1 MTDEPLYINDKIKI
15 DYHPT
20 SVEDHV
26 LELGS
31 FGYTLARGV
40 LQDFARVPKDELVG
54 RIQTYNSMILGGLGR
69 SDVSIDG
76 LHVALSQAYA
86 EEERRIKAFV
96 P

>member
-1 MTDEPLYINDKIKI
+1 MTDEPLYIDDKIKI

-20 SVEDHV
+20 SVEDHI

-40 LQDFARVPKDELVG
+40 LEDFARVPKEELVG
-54 RIQTYNSMILGGLGR
+54 RIHTYNSMILGGLGR
-69 SDVSIDG
+69 SDIGIDG
-76 LHVALSQAYA
+76 LHATLSQAYE
-86 EEERRIKAFV
+86 EEERRIKEFV